1 MSEIDFEKLNNIA
14 RSLNIEVIENPEN
27 SGLFYKDK
35 KGNLVKFDIRE
46 VLDIFY
52 YYDKEKDNNGEE

>member
-14 RSLNIEVIENPEN
+14 RSLNIEVIEDLENP
-27 SGLFYKDK
+27 GLFYKDK
-35 KGNLVKFDIRE
+35 KGDLVKFDIRE

-52 YYDKEKDNNGEE
+52 YYDKEKDK